1 MNDLDK
7 TLRLAA
13 AASVGLWTSTWANP
27 AEYSLSGRTVDGP
40 KYVEGYSNHAMDAA
54 DAEFIAHAR
63 TALPAYAAA
72 LNAIQLAHMPRDIY
86 DECDCDDEILEDDP
100 EGRHVHAGEIGW
112 TCNLVATVCRVCCC
126 DQAGDQT
133 AECELAHDHAPT
145 EEYHCA
151 TARLAA
157 GVVR

>member
-13 AASVGLWTSTWANP
+13 AASVGPWTSTWANA

-40 KYVEGYSNHAMDAA
+40 KYLEGYSNHEMDAA

-100 EGRHVHAGEIGW
+100 EGRHAGEIGW

-126 DQAGDQT
+126 DQDGDQT